1 MPRSRCSPT
10 LQISKLHRK
19 ITNRRNDFLHKLSLR
34 LVQEY
39 QVICIEAD
47 GNYSNLHLANG
58 NDYLLSFQLGQVE
71 SIIKEQLSY
80 TNHSFVRVGKSL
92 IINMDE
98 LICVNITK
106 QTLEMNQPSG
116 EKLLFNASREAL
128 KKLKNG
134 MVRSINMR
142 PAHLKGSGMLKGHK
156 QTMIDDN
163 DIRVICNI

>member
-1 MPRSRCSPT
+1 MKEKLLIHTVNEAYSFNPN
-10 LQISKLHRK
+10 QI
-19 ITNRRNDFLHKLSLR
+19 
-34 LVQEY
+34 
-39 QVICIEAD
+39 ICIEAD
-47 GNYSNLHLANG
+47 GNYSNLHLSNG
-58 NDYLLSFQLGQVE
+58 NEYLLSFQLGQVE
-71 SIIKEQLSY
+71 NIIKEQLSY
-80 TNHSFVRVGKSL
+80 SNHSFVRVGKSL

-128 KKLKNG
+128 KKLMNFLIENKKNG

>member
-1 MPRSRCSPT
+1 MCIDMKEKLLIHTVNEAYSFDPN
-10 LQISKLHRK
+10 QI
-19 ITNRRNDFLHKLSLR
+19 
-34 LVQEY
+34 
-39 QVICIEAD
+39 ICIEAD
-47 GNYSNLHLANG
+47 GNYSNLHLSNG
-58 NDYLLSFQLGQVE
+58 NEYLISFQLGQVE

-80 TNHSFVRVGKSL
+80 SNHSFVRVGKSL
-92 IINMDE
+92 IINMNE

-116 EKLLFNASREAL
+116 ERLLFNASREAL
-128 KKLKNG
+128 KKLMNFLIENKKNG

>member
-1 MPRSRCSPT
+1 MKE
-10 LQISKLHRK
+10 KLLIH
-19 ITNRRNDFLHKLSLR
+19 TVNEAYSFQPD
-34 LVQEY
+34 

-47 GNYSNLHLANG
+47 GNYCNLHLSNG
-58 NDYLLSFQLGQVE
+58 NEYLLSFQLGQVE

-92 IINMDE
+92 IVNMDE

-116 EKLLFNASREAL
+116 EKLLFNASRDAL
-128 KKLKNG
+128 KKLMNLLIENKKNG

-142 PAHLKGSGMLKGHK
+142 LVHAKGSGLLRGHK

-163 DIRVICNI
+163 DIRVICD

>member
-1 MPRSRCSPT
+1 MCIDMKEKLLIHTVNEAYSFNPN
-10 LQISKLHRK
+10 QI
-19 ITNRRNDFLHKLSLR
+19 
-34 LVQEY
+34 
-39 QVICIEAD
+39 ICIEAD
-47 GNYSNLHLANG
+47 GNYSNLHLSNG
-58 NDYLLSFQLGQVE
+58 NEYLLSFQLGQVE

-80 TNHSFVRVGKSL
+80 SNHSFVRVGKSL

-106 QTLEMNQPSG
+106 QTLEMNQLSG

-128 KKLKNG
+128 KKLMNFLIENKKNG

>member
-1 MPRSRCSPT
+1 MKE
-10 LQISKLHRK
+10 KLLIH
-19 ITNRRNDFLHKLSLR
+19 TVNEAYSFQPD
-34 LVQEY
+34 

-47 GNYSNLHLANG
+47 GNYCNLHLSNG
-58 NDYLLSFQLGQVE
+58 NEYLLSFQLGQVE

-92 IINMDE
+92 IVNMYE
-98 LICVNITK
+98 LLCVNITK

-128 KKLKNG
+128 KKLMNLLIVNKKNG

-142 PAHLKGSGMLKGHK
+142 PTQMKGSGVLRGHK

-163 DIRVICNI
+163 DIRVICE

>member
-1 MPRSRCSPT
+1 MHEYS
-10 LQISKLHRK
+10 IMKEKLLIH
-19 ITNRRNDFLHKLSLR
+19 TVNEAYSFNPN
-34 LVQEY
+34 

-47 GNYSNLHLANG
+47 GNYCNLHLANG
-58 NDYLLSFQLGQVE
+58 NEYLLSFQLGQVE

-80 TNHSFVRVGKSL
+80 SNHSFVRVGKSL

-106 QTLEMNQPSG
+106 QTLEMNMPSG
-116 EKLLFNASREAL
+116 ERMLFNASREAL
-128 KKLKNG
+128 KKLMNLLIENKKNG

-142 PAHLKGSGMLKGHK
+142 SSQMRGNGVLRGHR

-163 DIRVICNI
+163 DIRVICDS

>member
-1 MPRSRCSPT
+1 MKEKLLIHTVNEAYSFNPN
-10 LQISKLHRK
+10 QI
-19 ITNRRNDFLHKLSLR
+19 
-34 LVQEY
+34 
-39 QVICIEAD
+39 ICIEAD
-47 GNYSNLHLANG
+47 GNYSNLHLSNG
-58 NDYLLSFQLGQVE
+58 NEYLLSFQLGQVE

-80 TNHSFVRVGKSL
+80 SNHSFVRVGKSL

-98 LICVNITK
+98 LICVKITK

-128 KKLKNG
+128 KKLMNFLIENKKNG

>member
-1 MPRSRCSPT
+1 MKE
-10 LQISKLHRK
+10 KLLIH
-19 ITNRRNDFLHKLSLR
+19 TVNEAYSFQPD
-34 LVQEY
+34 

-47 GNYSNLHLANG
+47 GNYCNLHLSNG
-58 NDYLLSFQLGQVE
+58 NEYLLSFQLGQVE

-128 KKLKNG
+128 KKLMNLLIVNKKNG

-142 PAHLKGSGMLKGHK
+142 PTQMKGSGVLRGHK

-163 DIRVICNI
+163 DIRVICGN

>member
-1 MPRSRCSPT
+1 MHKNS
-10 LQISKLHRK
+10 IMKEKLLIH
-19 ITNRRNDFLHKLSLR
+19 TVNEAYSFNPN
-34 LVQEY
+34 

-47 GNYSNLHLANG
+47 GNYCNLHLANG
-58 NDYLLSFQLGQVE
+58 NEYLLSFQLGQVE

-80 TNHSFVRVGKSL
+80 SNHSFVRVGKSL

-106 QTLEMNQPSG
+106 QTLEMNMPSG
-116 EKLLFNASREAL
+116 ERMLFNASREAL
-128 KKLKNG
+128 KKLMNLLIENKKNG

-142 PAHLKGSGMLKGHK
+142 SPQMRRNGVLRGHK

-163 DIRVICNI
+163 DIRIICDC

>member
-1 MPRSRCSPT
+1 MKE
-10 LQISKLHRK
+10 KLLIH
-19 ITNRRNDFLHKLSLR
+19 TVNEAYSFQPD
-34 LVQEY
+34 

-47 GNYSNLHLANG
+47 GNYCNLHLSNG
-58 NDYLLSFQLGQVE
+58 NEYLLSFQLGQVE
-71 SIIKEQLSY
+71 SIIMEQLSY

-92 IINMDE
+92 IVNMDE

-128 KKLKNG
+128 KKLMNLLIENKKNG

-142 PAHLKGSGMLKGHK
+142 SVHAKGSGLLRGHK

-163 DIRVICNI
+163 DIRVICE

>member
-1 MPRSRCSPT
+1 MKEKLLIHTVNEAYSFNPN
-10 LQISKLHRK
+10 QI
-19 ITNRRNDFLHKLSLR
+19 
-34 LVQEY
+34 
-39 QVICIEAD
+39 ICIEAD
-47 GNYSNLHLANG
+47 GNYSNLHLSNG
-58 NDYLLSFQLGQVE
+58 NEYLLSFQLGQVE

-80 TNHSFVRVGKSL
+80 SNYSFVRVGKSI

-128 KKLKNG
+128 KKLMNFLIENKKNG

>member
-1 MPRSRCSPT
+1 MKE
-10 LQISKLHRK
+10 KLLIH
-19 ITNRRNDFLHKLSLR
+19 TVNEAYSFNPN
-34 LVQEY
+34 

-71 SIIKEQLSY
+71 NIIKEQLSY
-80 TNHSFVRVGKSL
+80 SNHTFVRVGKSL

-116 EKLLFNASREAL
+116 ERMFFNASREAL
-128 KKLKNG
+128 KKLMNFLIENKKNG
-134 MVRSINMR
+134 MVRSINM
-142 PAHLKGSGMLKGHK
+142 PSVHVKGSGLLKGHR